1 MNDLFYI
8 DNMTYINRKEEQEK
22 EYETMKSIIEE
33 LKAIAN
39 KENYTMDELLHPV
52 RKLSDLPFDPIKI
65 HKPETSDI
73 VMKIIKDRTKTDEKL
88 YVLPEFI
95 NLDNESCTGFKEGVL
110 YRWNKMTC
118 RYEQYN
124 PKTEQFEPMHKEEK

>member
-1 MNDLFYI
+1 MNNLPY
-8 DNMTYINRKEEQEK
+8 DNKKEEQEK

-33 LKAIAN
+33 LKAVAS

-52 RKLSDLPFDPIKI
+52 RKLSDLPFDPIKV
-65 HKPETSDI
+65 HEPESSDM
-73 VMKIIKDRTKTDEKL
+73 VMKLVKDRTITDEKL

-95 NLDNESCTGFKEGVL
+95 NLNKSCDGFKEGVL

-118 RYEQYN
+118 RYERYN
-124 PKTEQFEPMHKEEK
+124 PETEQFEPINKEKE

>member
-1 MNDLFYI
+1 MNNLPY
-8 DNMTYINRKEEQEK
+8 DNKKEEQEK

-33 LKAIAN
+33 LKAVAS

-52 RKLSDLPFDPIKI
+52 RNLSDLPFDPIKV
-65 HKPETSDI
+65 HKHESSDM
-73 VMKIIKDRTKTDEKL
+73 VMKLVKDRTITDEKL

-95 NLDNESCTGFKEGVL
+95 NLNKSCDGFKEGVL

-118 RYEQYN
+118 RYERYN
-124 PKTEQFEPMHKEEK
+124 PETEQFEPINKEEK